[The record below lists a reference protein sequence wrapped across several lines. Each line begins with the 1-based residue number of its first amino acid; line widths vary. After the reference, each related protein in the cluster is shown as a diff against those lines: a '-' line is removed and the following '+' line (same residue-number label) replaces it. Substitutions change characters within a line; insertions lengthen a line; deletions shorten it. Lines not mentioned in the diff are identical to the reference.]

1 MSAAALPPPPSRRRP
16 PRPHDTAPAF
26 ALALVM
32 HGLLVAALFV
42 AVRWK
47 TQEPAPVVAELW
59 VSTPTPVVPVP
70 APPPPPPP
78 PPREEAPPEPPKP
91 HADIVTKDE
100 KKEPPKKVEPKKE
113 EKKAPPK
120 KDEPKKDLIA
130 DLLKKQ
136 EAQTKAE
143 REALRKAE
151 ADRMDKLMQQAAAPG
166 QEASPGSGRSS
177 AEYGARLKALIR
189 PRIEYNVPAGT
200 TPDVYA
206 EVQVEVL
213 PDGSVVAVRFL
224 KQSGQ
229 PGYDA
234 AVERAIRRTDPFPRK
249 PDGSAPDRTIVIKFF
264 PVEPQN

>member
-1 MSAAALPPPPSRRRP
+1 MSAAALPPPPSRPRQ

-47 TQEPAPVVAELW
+47 TQEPAPVMAELW
-59 VSTPTPVVPVP
+59 VSTPTPVVEVP
-70 APPPPPPP
+70 TPPPPPPP
-78 PPREEAPPEPPKP
+78 PPKVETPPEPPKP
-91 HADIVTKDE
+91 KADIVTKDE
-100 KKEPPKKVEPKKE
+100 KKEPPKKVEPPKE

-120 KDEPKKDLIA
+120 KEEPKKDVLA

-136 EAQTKAE
+136 EAQSKAE

-151 ADRMDKLMQQAAAPG
+151 AERMEKLMTQAAGSPGTTPAPG
-166 QEASPGSGRSS
+166 AGRVN
-177 AEYGARLKALIR
+177 ADYIARLTALIKS
-189 PRIEYNVPAGT
+189 RIVYNVPEGT
-200 TPDVYA
+200 SPAIYA
-206 EVQVEVL
+206 EVQVELL
-213 PDGSVVAVRFL
+213 PDGAVAGVRVL
-224 KQSGQ
+224 KESGL
-229 PGYDA
+229 PEYDA

-249 PDGSAPDRTIVIKFF
+249 PDGTIDRTIVIRFR